1 MKIGEEVCIGDIAV
15 IKVVIVCEIYLIYCC
30 GYMKDGC
37 VDIVILERCNSIPV
51 RALVFFHLFH

>member
-37 VDIVILERCNSIPV
+37 VDIVILERCNSMP
-51 RALVFFHLFH
+51 